1 MHSTDKLRVLRT
13 KLRRLARGLRTWGK
27 QQIGGLKL
35 HSEIATEVILLLDQ
49 AQEMRHMW
57 GEELALKK
65 KASNRLL
72 AYAGCSSDN
81 QSKAKVKAHLD

>member
-1 MHSTDKLRVLRT
+1 MHSIDKLRVLHT

-49 AQEMRHMW
+49 AQEMRQLS

-65 KASNRLL
+65 KSKQSVTSLC
-72 AYAGCSSDN
+72 CSSDN

>member
-1 MHSTDKLRVLRT
+1 
-13 KLRRLARGLRTWGK
+13 
-27 QQIGGLKL
+27 
-35 HSEIATEVILLLDQ
+35 
-49 AQEMRHMW
+49 MW